1 MEQDEPKRNIEAHS
15 IYDQERKIEL
25 QNENP
30 DLEISE
36 IDKMICAEW
45 NALNGEKNE
54 FYIDKAEAVS
64 KKIQMKRKYMM
75 FKICKEEKKW
85 VIIKFQIIKKIM
97 G

>member
-36 IDKMICAEW
+36 IDKMIYAEW

-64 KKIQMKRKYMM
+64 KKNID
-75 FKICKEEKKW
+75 EKK
-85 VIIKFQIIKKIM
+85 VYDVQNLQRGEEM
-97 G
+97 GNN

>member
-1 MEQDEPKRNIEAHS
+1 MEQDEPKRNIEAYS

-64 KKIQMKRKYMM
+64 KKNID
-75 FKICKEEKKW
+75 EKK
-85 VIIKFQIIKKIM
+85 VYDVQNLQRGEEM
-97 G
+97 GNN

>member
-1 MEQDEPKRNIEAHS
+1 MEQDEPKRNIKAHS

-64 KKIQMKRKYMM
+64 KKNID
-75 FKICKEEKKW
+75 EKK
-85 VIIKFQIIKKIM
+85 VYDVQNLQRGEEM
-97 G
+97 GNN

>member
-64 KKIQMKRKYMM
+64 KKNID
-75 FKICKEEKKW
+75 EKK
-85 VIIKFQIIKKIM
+85 VYDVQNLQRGEEM
-97 G
+97 GNN